1 MCRYTGEL
9 QMGLLKKLKNS
20 IPSRGEPESN
30 IRASDFDD
38 LENSGGGDDEG
49 DNSSDGEEQD
59 EQEDNGSGGEN
70 EQDNQE
76 ENGSGGNDEDS
87 EEGDEQDNEEDNG
100 SGGNDQDDGQ
110 DDDQDGEEN
119 GSGGDNEDSEEGEEQ
134 DEDGGNSNNNND
146 GDKQDDS
153 ELEDLQSEMERS
165 SRERDMSN
173 WADTEEDYEDPSKF
187 IKNFYEQ
194 VQEDRAE
201 PETEIDKRRSERDE
215 RINEVNNEV
224 TVDML
229 REEYEKRFADEIS
242 EAFRKIKTREA
253 PQPAEHGQRINMRGV
268 VRKRSGDPTEE
279 RLYLEMDDSEVGDR
293 CVTVVVDS
301 SGSMDELEIKLAL
314 LALADATEQIGDR
327 FTATSYYTSTIG
339 WDVDETH
346 TDLITAPTENF
357 EIEHTKSFNAK
368 GFTPTAHGIEDGR
381 SLSDITP
388 NSEDVIIVITDGVA
402 NIDLSGSKHTQS
414 THNTPMEQASDQV
427 NTAIN
432 EGKRVIGMG
441 VGEDITNEDMKKI
454 FGNNYVRAD
463 MGQIADRLVE
473 IYRRQ
478 METVDH

>member
-1 MCRYTGEL
+1 
-9 QMGLLKKLKNS
+9 MGLLKKLKNT
-20 IPSRGEPESN
+20 IPNRGEPESN
-30 IRASDFDD
+30 ITASDFDD
-38 LENSGGGDDEG
+38 LENSGSGDDK
-49 DNSSDGEEQD
+49 DNSGNSEEQDDQEDDGSSGNSEDEKDGDENSSGGNDEQDGEEQD
-59 EQEDNGSGGEN
+59 DQEGDGSSGDSEDEQDGDENSSGGDDEDEQDGN
-70 EQDNQE
+70 EQD
-76 ENGSGGNDEDS
+76 
-87 EEGDEQDNEEDNG
+87 GD
-100 SGGNDQDDGQ
+100 
-110 DDDQDGEEN
+110 
-119 GSGGDNEDSEEGEEQ
+119 EQ
-134 DEDGGNSNNNND
+134 DEDGGNSNTNND
-146 GDKQDDS
+146 GDKQEDS

-173 WADTEEDYEDPSKF
+173 WAETKDDYEDPSKF
-187 IKNFYEQ
+187 IKNFFER

-215 RINEVNNEV
+215 RIDEVDNAV

-229 REEYEKRFADEIS
+229 EKEYEKRFADEIS

-293 CVTVVVDS
+293 CVTVVVDC

-327 FTATSYYTSTIG
+327 FTATSYYTSTNG
-339 WDVDETH
+339 WDADKTQ
-346 TDLITAPTENF
+346 TNLITAPTEDF
-357 EIEHTKSFNAK
+357 EIEHTKSFNAH
-368 GFTPTAHGIEDGR
+368 GFTPTAHGVEDGR
-381 SLSDITP
+381 SLADITP

-402 NIDLSGSKHTQS
+402 NIDLDGTKHTEA

-478 METVDH
+478 METVDC